1 MGYRYIYRLPG
12 SSLAKKKV
20 LKYAAPYRPP
30 RFAMRSRKTAAQL
43 EGFLSPGSKVDMW
56 TAERCLYTNE
66 RKPGSFLAAAS
77 LWKSQETFSALIM
90 HWNVAQREL
99 LYLNRMD
106 RWPNDCMTSWLVVG
120 SQVKAKRGIASAKR

>member
-20 LKYAAPYRPP
+20 LKYAAPYRPQ

-56 TAERCLYTNE
+56 TAEGCLYTNE
-66 RKPGSFLAAAS
+66 RKPGSFLLFLAAAS

-99 LYLNRMD
+99 
-106 RWPNDCMTSWLVVG
+106 PVSE
-120 SQVKAKRGIASAKR
+120 